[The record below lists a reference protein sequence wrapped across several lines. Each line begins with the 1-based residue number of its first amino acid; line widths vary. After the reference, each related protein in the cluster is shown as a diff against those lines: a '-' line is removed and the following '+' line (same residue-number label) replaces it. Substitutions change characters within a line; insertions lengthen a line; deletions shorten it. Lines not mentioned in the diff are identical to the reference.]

1 MTWFIYSLLAALCV
15 SITDTLCK
23 ELLSKAD
30 EYVVIWGKFAFTLPF
45 LAGLLLYISFPI
57 LNPYFWYLALVCI
70 PLEILALILY
80 IKAIKLSPLSLTI
93 PFLAFTPLFLVFT
106 GFFILKEVISIQ
118 GLIGILLIVLGSYFL
133 NFHTITS
140 GLLSPFKA
148 IVHEKGS
155 WLMLIVS
162 ALFSINSILGKVAI
176 QHSSPEFYSVLLGVI
191 MTVSTF
197 PFPLWNT
204 RMFGRQICK
213 NKVIL
218 TWIGLTNAVM
228 IFSHTKAIILTNV
241 AYMIS
246 IKRLS
251 LLFSVYFGYYFF
263 HEKNIK
269 ERTLGSCIMLVGAV
283 LISLS

>member
-1 MTWFIYSLLAALCV
+1 MAWFFYSLLAAFCV
-15 SITDTLCK
+15 SITDALCK
-23 ELLSKAD
+23 ELLSQAD
-30 EYVVIWGKFAFTLPF
+30 EYVVIWGKFAFALPF
-45 LAGLLLYISFPI
+45 LAGLLVSISFP
-57 LNPYFWYLALVCI
+57 LLDVHFWYLALVWV

-106 GFFILKEVISIQ
+106 GFVMLKEVLSIQ
-118 GLIGILLIVLGSYFL
+118 GLIGIMLIVSGSYFL
-133 NFHTITS
+133 NFHTVTA

-148 IVHEKGS
+148 IFHEKGS

-162 ALFSINSILGKVAI
+162 ALFSINSILGKMAI
-176 QHSSPEFYSVLLGVI
+176 QYSSPEFYSVLLVVI
-191 MTVSTF
+191 MTVFTF
-197 PFPLWNT
+197 PLPLWNT
-204 RMFGRQICK
+204 KHLGRQIWK
-213 NKVIL
+213 NKAML
-218 TWIGLTNAVM
+218 TWIGLANAVM
-228 IFSHTKAIILTNV
+228 IFSHTKAIVLTNV

-269 ERTLGSCIMLVGAV
+269 ERALGSCIMLAGAV
-283 LISLS
+283 MISSS

>member
-1 MTWFIYSLLAALCV
+1 MAWFFYSLLAAFCV
-15 SITDTLCK
+15 SITDALCK
-23 ELLSKAD
+23 ELLSQAD
-30 EYVVIWGKFAFTLPF
+30 EYVVIWGKFAFALPF
-45 LAGLLLYISFPI
+45 LAGLLVSISFP
-57 LNPYFWYLALVCI
+57 LLDVHFWYLALVWV
-70 PLEILALILY
+70 PLEILALIIY

-106 GFFILKEVISIQ
+106 GFVMLKEVLSIQ
-118 GLIGILLIVLGSYFL
+118 GLIGIMLIVSGSYFL
-133 NFHTITS
+133 NFHTVTA

-162 ALFSINSILGKVAI
+162 ALFSINSILGKMAI
-176 QHSSPEFYSVLLGVI
+176 QYSSPEFYSVLLVVI
-191 MTVSTF
+191 MTVFTF
-197 PFPLWNT
+197 PLPLWNT
-204 RMFGRQICK
+204 KYLGRQIWK
-213 NKVIL
+213 NKAMLI
-218 TWIGLTNAVM
+218 WIGLTNAVM
-228 IFSHTKAIILTNV
+228 IFCHTKAIVLTNV

-269 ERTLGSCIMLVGAV
+269 ERALGSCIMLAGAV
-283 LISLS
+283 MISSS

>member
-1 MTWFIYSLLAALCV
+1 MAWFIYSLSAALFV
-15 SITDTLCK
+15 SITDALCK
-23 ELLSKAD
+23 ELLSQSD
-30 EYVVIWGKFAFTLPF
+30 EYLVIWGKFAFAFPF
-45 LAGLLLYISFPI
+45 LAGLFLYISFPI
-57 LNPYFWYLALVCI
+57 LDPHFWYLALVWV

-106 GFFILKEVISIQ
+106 GFFMLKEVISIQ
-118 GLIGILLIVLGSYFL
+118 GLVGIFLIVLGSYFL
-133 NFHTITS
+133 NFHTVTT
-140 GLLSPFKA
+140 GLLGPFKA

-162 ALFSINSILGKVAI
+162 ALFSINSILGKIAI
-176 QHSSPEFYSVLLGVI
+176 QYSSPEFYSFLLVVI
-191 MTVSTF
+191 MTVFTF
-197 PFPLWNT
+197 PLPLWKT
-204 RMFGRQICK
+204 KRLGRQIWK

-228 IFSHTKAIILTNV
+228 IFSHTKAVILTNV

-269 ERTLGSCIMLVGAV
+269 ERALGSCIMLAGAV
-283 LISLS
+283 MISLS